1 MTGVVFKSTGSS
13 YTVKS
18 TCGKFYNCKIKGI
31 FRVSG
36 ITSTNPIAV
45 GDIVDFELL
54 NEGDFVSGLIYNIHN
69 RNNYIVRKSVNLS
82 KQIHIIASNIDCA
95 FLIVT
100 IKNPKTFLSFID
112 RFLATSQA
120 YGVETILLFNKIDI
134 YNTNEIELVN
144 NLIDLYSKV
153 GYRCLKI
160 SALKDKNIHLLR
172 KLMKNKTCLVSGHSG
187 VGKST
192 LLNSLQPDLNLS
204 TSDLTKQHN
213 QGQHTTTFAEMYEL
227 DSGIRIIDTPGI
239 KGFGIVNMK
248 KNEIG
253 DYFPEIFKIKI
264 NCKFKNCTHVDEP
277 KCAVKKAVL
286 SKEIAVSRYENYL
299 QMFLDSGDN
308 FRNKIIK

>member
-13 YTVKS
+13 YTVK
-18 TCGKFYNCKIKGI
+18 CNYGKFYNCKIKGI

-54 NEGDFVSGLIYNIHN
+54 KEGNSVSGLIHKIHD

-82 KQIHIIASNIDCA
+82 KKIHIIASNVDCA

-120 YGVETILLFNKIDI
+120 YDVETILLFNKIDI

-144 NLIDLYSKV
+144 DLINLYSKV

-160 SALKDKNIHLLR
+160 SALKLSLIH
-172 KLMKNKTCLVSGHSG
+172 
-187 VGKST
+187 
-192 LLNSLQPDLNLS
+192 
-204 TSDLTKQHN
+204 
-213 QGQHTTTFAEMYEL
+213 
-227 DSGIRIIDTPGI
+227 I
-239 KGFGIVNMK
+239 
-248 KNEIG
+248 
-253 DYFPEIFKIKI
+253 
-264 NCKFKNCTHVDEP
+264 
-277 KCAVKKAVL
+277 
-286 SKEIAVSRYENYL
+286 
-299 QMFLDSGDN
+299 
-308 FRNKIIK
+308 